1 MNNGLYQTLE
11 QFNTCHII
19 TPGLIHLCVPAR
31 ACVCVCVFVV
41 YPCSEVGGFF
51 EAGTLIRY
59 NFLPGAAA
67 ANKDGRMAVQPLT
80 PQEVN
85 LTTEEVA
92 FSFSTSSAP
101 AILLYVST
109 KTEDYLAI
117 VLRQNGET
125 HTHTYRNTHTH
136 KRSLYST
143 LKYTQSL
150 SHTRKHTQT
159 PTHTHTHVN
168 TNSRTHPQTD
178 TLTQKQLL
186 THTHTHSLA
195 LCCGSP
201 GVLQVRYQLGGQEEP
216 FSVDVDQRNLA
227 NGQPHSVN
235 MTRVNRTIT
244 VQVHT
249 HTRTSCVQRQMEDS
263 SAGVFP

>member
-1 MNNGLYQTLE
+1 M
-11 QFNTCHII
+11 C
-19 TPGLIHLCVPAR
+19 
-31 ACVCVCVFVV
+31 V

-59 NFLPGAAA
+59 NFLPEAA
-67 ANKDGRMAVQPLT
+67 ANMDGMMAVQPLT

-125 HTHTYRNTHTH
+125 HTHTYRSTHTH
-136 KRSLYST
+136 LRSLYST

-159 PTHTHTHVN
+159 RILTDTHIN
-168 TNSRTHPQTD
+168 INSRTHPQTQMHSH
-178 TLTQKQLL
+178 TNSSS
-186 THTHTHSLA
+186 HTHTQPSPVLWVPRCSAGEVPAGGAGGA
-195 LCCGSP
+195 LLCGRGP
-201 GVLQVRYQLGGQEEP
+201 EEP
-216 FSVDVDQRNLA
+216 
-227 NGQPHSVN
+227 G
-235 MTRVNRTIT
+235 
-244 VQVHT
+244 
-249 HTRTSCVQRQMEDS
+249 
-263 SAGVFP
+263 